1 MTKAHRT
8 TRGAKPLAPEKLLA
22 ELVRRI
28 RLPRRR
34 QRPAKRSVD
43 LRWQDR
49 LIEAIVPDAAAVL
62 DLGCGGGQLLHRL
75 IEHKHVRG
83 QGVELDPA
91 AVNQCVA
98 RDVPVV
104 QANLDEGLRGFADQS
119 FDYVVLEETLQTLH
133 RPVAVLAEMLRV
145 GRRGIVSFPN
155 FGHWQVR
162 LDLAARGRM
171 PISDRLPYRWHDT
184 PNIHLFT
191 LRDFLDWA
199 RQNRVRIVEAHALV
213 NGAHRPLRPED
224 DLHAEEV
231 LVVVEK
237 QKAPPPARKTA
248 RKRSPGR
255 GSHHRGTR

>member
-1 MTKAHRT
+1 MKKTPRT
-8 TRGAKPLAPEKLLA
+8 TRTARPMAPEKLLA
-22 ELVRRI
+22 ELARRL

-34 QRPAKRSVD
+34 RRAVNRPAQ

-49 LIEAIVPDAAAVL
+49 LIEAIVPHGASVL
-62 DLGCGGGQLLHRL
+62 DLGCGGGELLHRL

-104 QANLDEGLRGFADQS
+104 QADLDEGLRGFADQS

-133 RPVAVLAEMLRV
+133 RPVAVLGEMLRV

-155 FGHWQVR
+155 FGHWRVR
-162 LDLAARGRM
+162 LDLAVRGRM

-213 NGAHRPLRPED
+213 DGAHRPLQPQD

-237 QKAPPPARKTA
+237 QKPPRTA
-248 RKRSPGR
+248 R
-255 GSHHRGTR
+255 